1 MLFGALGGCIAA
13 WFLTLFGFDNMFI
26 ETASQFGLALTTT
39 AYYTIFVL
47 VGAIGGALRS
57 NVNNFD

>member
-1 MLFGALGGCIAA
+1 MIFGALAGCITA
-13 WFLTLFGFDNMFI
+13 WILTLFGFDNMFI

-39 AYYTIFVL
+39 AYYTVFVL

>member
-13 WFLTLFGFDNMFI
+13 RLLTMFGFDNMFI

-39 AYYTIFVL
+39 AYYTVFVL
-47 VGAIGGALRS
+47 IGAIGGALKS
-57 NVNNFD
+57 EVNNFD